1 MMLLKNS
8 LDKAG
13 FKLGYLYGR
22 GTSINS
28 LRTFRY
34 GHPNPNL
41 TLPLAFALTVL
52 TLLIFF
58 CNSKITKL
66 TSIQWNTHVISATL
80 LWH

>member
-34 GHPNPNL
+34 GHPNPCL
-41 TLPLAFALTVL
+41 
-52 TLLIFF
+52 
-58 CNSKITKL
+58 
-66 TSIQWNTHVISATL
+66 
-80 LWH
+80 